1 MVQSDRAALDVATVD
16 VAEQGEGV
24 VVTLAN
30 GDAGNYLGVAE
41 LDVLSSALRSAEDSG
56 KRWVL
61 LRQRGRDFCLGRAP
75 GGPKGEE
82 ARKVLIGFV
91 QLMQTIELVTVA
103 TADGACAGFGVGLF
117 ALADISIA
125 ADTAWFQFPE
135 ILHGPAPAIVAS
147 WLYDRVPYKQALYWT
162 MTGEKFSAA
171 DACQFGL
178 ASRITPA
185 PELRAVGERT
195 VETLDSL
202 SGEALRNCK
211 SAARV
216 MSSAPPDLAV
226 RRALAL
232 KWFR

>member
-1 MVQSDRAALDVATVD
+1 MVEAERAKFEVEERGD
-16 VAEQGEGV
+16 GV
-24 VVTLAN
+24 VVTLAS
-30 GDAGNYLGVAE
+30 GDAGNYLGVEE
-41 LDVLSSALRSAEDSG
+41 LDVLAFRLHSAENSG

-61 LRQRGRDFCLGRAP
+61 LRQHGRDFCLGRAP
-75 GGPKGEE
+75 GPTGEDT
-82 ARKVLIGFV
+82 RKALIGFV
-91 QLMQTIELVTVA
+91 QLMQTIDLVTVA
-103 TADGACAGFGVGLF
+103 AADGGCAGFGVGLF

-125 ADTAWFQFPE
+125 ADGAWFQFPE

-162 MTGEKFSAA
+162 MTGEKFGSA
-171 DACQFGL
+171 DAYQFGL

-185 PELRAVGERT
+185 PALRAVAQQT
-195 VETLDSL
+195 IETLDSL
-202 SGEALRNCK
+202 SDKAIRNCK

-232 KWFR
+232 KWFL

>member
-1 MVQSDRAALDVATVD
+1 MAAAERAKIEVEERGDGT
-16 VAEQGEGV
+16 
-24 VVTLAN
+24 VVTLAS
-30 GDAGNYLGVAE
+30 GDAGNYLGVEE
-41 LDVLSSALRSAEDSG
+41 LDALSSRLRSAEDSG

-61 LRQRGRDFCLGRAP
+61 LRQHGRDFCLGRAP
-75 GGPKGEE
+75 GPTGEDT
-82 ARKVLIGFV
+82 RKALIGFV
-91 QLMQTIELVTVA
+91 QLMQAIDLVTVA
-103 TADGACAGFGVGLF
+103 AADGGCAGFGVGLF

-125 ADTAWFQFPE
+125 ADGAWFQFPE

-162 MTGEKFSAA
+162 MTGEKFGSA
-171 DACQFGL
+171 DAYQFGL

-185 PELRAVGERT
+185 SALRAAERQT
-195 VETLDSL
+195 IETLDSL
-202 SGEALRNCK
+202 SGEAIRNCK

-232 KWFR
+232 KWFL